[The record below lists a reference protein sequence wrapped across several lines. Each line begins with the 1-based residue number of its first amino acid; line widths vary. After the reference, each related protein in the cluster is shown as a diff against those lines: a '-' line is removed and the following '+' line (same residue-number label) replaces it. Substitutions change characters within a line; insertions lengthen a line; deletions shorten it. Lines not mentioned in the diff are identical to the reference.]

1 MNIAEYIRNHPELS
15 ELDFGT
21 VYYTIMTLIEDGF
34 LMLANENYT
43 VSKR

>member
-21 VYYTIMTLIEDGF
+21 VYYTIVTLVNDGF
-34 LMLANENYT
+34 LMLKNENYT
-43 VSKR
+43 ASTR